1 MRSNARRRN
10 TFLGAALLVAGFM
23 TLDTLEPA
31 RGQLLHPSGSTPLSF
46 EVATIKPDIDLQSR
60 PAFQISSGRFVARH
74 FSLKDL
80 IEFAYHTRTAD
91 QLVGASS
98 WMSSDFFNVEATVGD
113 TETAAL
119 GGASG
124 EELVDQYRLMV
135 QSLLADRFQLK
146 VSFKTD
152 ALPVYALMVSAS
164 GHKMKEVAG
173 SPAGSKQPFPLVRL
187 TGPGQFT
194 GSDCTMTRMV
204 DWLSHFDEV
213 GNRMVI
219 DETGLNGRYN
229 FVLSGVTMGPN
240 AVNASAPEDSTT
252 SIFTALREQLGLK
265 LEPRKAPVEIL
276 VIDHAERPSPN

>member
-74 FSLKDL
+74 FSLRDL

-98 WMSSDFFNVEATVGD
+98 WMNSDFFNVEARVGD

-152 ALPVYALMVSAS
+152 ALPVYALVVSAS
-164 GHKMKEVAG
+164 GDKMKEVAE
-173 SPAGSKQPFPLVRL
+173 SSAGF
-187 TGPGQFT
+187 F
-194 GSDCTMTRMV
+194 
-204 DWLSHFDEV
+204 
-213 GNRMVI
+213 
-219 DETGLNGRYN
+219 
-229 FVLSGVTMGPN
+229 
-240 AVNASAPEDSTT
+240 
-252 SIFTALREQLGLK
+252 
-265 LEPRKAPVEIL
+265 
-276 VIDHAERPSPN
+276 